1 MKRAGSRT
9 LIRSEWISFF
19 LKAVYLASKH
29 MPASITGKSNAL
41 TQTLILD
48 SAIKCL
54 KQTMEI
60 EELL

>member
-1 MKRAGSRT
+1 MDLLFS
-9 LIRSEWISFF
+9 LE
-19 LKAVYLASKH
+19 AVYLASKH
-29 MPASITGKSNAL
+29 MPASIIGKSNAL